1 MKFNKV
7 FHIFSAHNLNF
18 IVNVNYKKYFTSD
31 RAKKIYLI
39 LALCL
44 VLFFAFNDLFMPWYA
59 NAGGIIEVPS
69 VIGLKYEDAQTKL
82 DSLGFE
88 THKGDVRM
96 DREHPVGIVIIQN
109 PLTGAAVKKG
119 RRVYLTVSGGELLVT
134 VPNIKGRTLRD
145 ARFMLEREGLK
156 LGAIEYQSSDEFPE
170 NTVVEQKLSAGS
182 KVKKNVYVSIV
193 ISQGSISEKISV
205 PDLTGKTLQEA
216 EKILIGV
223 GLKPGNITYVPTPDL
238 LPNTIVDQY
247 PRSGEMI
254 AKGQIVDLIVVQG
267 GEKKEN
273 LFEN

>member
-1 MKFNKV
+1 MKFKKV
-7 FHIFSAHNLNF
+7 FHIFLHMTF
-18 IVNVNYKKYFTSD
+18 INVTSKYKKYFASD
-31 RAKKIYLI
+31 QAKKIYLG

-44 VLFFAFNDLFMPWYA
+44 VIFFAFNDILMPWYA
-59 NAGGIIEVPS
+59 NAGGIISVPS
-69 VIGLKYEDAQTKL
+69 VVGLKYEDAMAKL

-88 THKGDVRM
+88 PRKGDTRM
-96 DREHPVGIVIIQN
+96 DREHPAGIVIIQN
-109 PLTGAAVKKG
+109 PLTGAMVKKG
-119 RRVYLTVSGGELLVT
+119 RRVYLTISGGELLVD

-170 NTVVEQKLSAGS
+170 NTVIDQRVNAGA
-182 KVKKNVYVSIV
+182 KVKKYIYVSVV
-193 ISQGSISEKISV
+193 ISQGSIAEKISV

-223 GLKPGNITYVPTPDL
+223 GLKAGNITYVPTPDL

-247 PRSGEMI
+247 PRSGEM
-254 AKGQIVDLIVVQG
+254 AGKGQAVDLIVVQG